1 MPRENQ
7 GYNKKSV
14 LARYLLNKL
23 VKSKRYQIFKKGK
36 AMGTKYAL
44 KKGQVLFKEGSFS
57 DAAFIIESGKVEIS
71 VNNSGG
77 QKTVIGVLEDNDIVG
92 EMGLIDGNPRSATV
106 TALSDV
112 SIKEITRA
120 QFETLARTNP
130 NAIMP
135 ILKVLS
141 KRLRDTLKM
150 VLDITKKNDGKNRV
164 QKMKLDNSMP
174 V

>member
-1 MPRENQ
+1 M
-7 GYNKKSV
+7 S
-14 LARYLLNKL
+14 
-23 VKSKRYQIFKKGK
+23 SKY
-36 AMGTKYAL
+36 TL

-71 VNNSGG
+71 VNNNSGE
-77 QKTVIGVLEDNDIVG
+77 KTVVGILKDNDIVG

-112 SIKEITRA
+112 KIKEITRE
-120 QFETLARTNP
+120 QFETLSKTNP
-130 NAIMP
+130 NALMP

-150 VLDITKKNDGKNRV
+150 VMDVTKKNGGKNRIE
-164 QKMKLDNSMP
+164 KIKLDGSMP

>member
-1 MPRENQ
+1 M
-7 GYNKKSV
+7 S
-14 LARYLLNKL
+14 
-23 VKSKRYQIFKKGK
+23 SKY
-36 AMGTKYAL
+36 TL

-71 VNNSGG
+71 VNGNGG
-77 QKTVIGVLEDNDIVG
+77 EKTVIGVLKDNDIVG

-112 SIKEITRA
+112 KIKEITRE
-120 QFETLARTNP
+120 QFETLSKTNP
-130 NAIMP
+130 NALMP

-150 VLDITKKNDGKNRV
+150 VMDVTKKNTGKNRIE
-164 QKMKLDNSMP
+164 KIKLDGSMP

>member
-1 MPRENQ
+1 M
-7 GYNKKSV
+7 S
-14 LARYLLNKL
+14 
-23 VKSKRYQIFKKGK
+23 SKY
-36 AMGTKYAL
+36 TL

-71 VNNSGG
+71 VSNSGG
-77 QKTVIGVLEDNDIVG
+77 EKTVIGVLKDNDIVG

-112 SIKEITRA
+112 QIKEITRE
-120 QFETLARTNP
+120 QFETLSRTNP
-130 NAIMP
+130 NALMP

-150 VLDITKKNDGKNRV
+150 VIDATKKNSDKNRIE
-164 QKMKLDNSMP
+164 KLKLDGSMP

>member
-1 MPRENQ
+1 M
-7 GYNKKSV
+7 S
-14 LARYLLNKL
+14 
-23 VKSKRYQIFKKGK
+23 SKY
-36 AMGTKYAL
+36 TL

-71 VNNSGG
+71 VNNNGG
-77 QKTVIGVLEDNDIVG
+77 QKTVIGVLKDNDIVG

-112 SIKEITRA
+112 QIKEITRE
-120 QFETLARTNP
+120 QFETLSRTNP
-130 NAIMP
+130 NALMP

-150 VLDITKKNDGKNRV
+150 VMDITKKDGGKSRIE
-164 QKMKLDNSMP
+164 KIKLDGSMP